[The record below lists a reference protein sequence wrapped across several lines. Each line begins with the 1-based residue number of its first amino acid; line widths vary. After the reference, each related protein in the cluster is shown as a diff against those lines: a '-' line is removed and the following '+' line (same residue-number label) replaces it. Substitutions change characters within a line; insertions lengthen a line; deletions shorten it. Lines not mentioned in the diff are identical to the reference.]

1 MITIDG
7 SYGEGGGQMLRSAL
21 ALSMVTGQAFTMHSI
36 RANRGKKGL
45 LRQHLTAVK
54 AARQICDA
62 QVTGAELNSQ
72 DLVFTPNSIK
82 HGNYR
87 FDIGTAGSTTLVLQ
101 AILPALLMADGSS
114 TVTITGGTHNQSAPP
129 ADFLTLTFLPLLA
142 KMGMKASLTLRRHG
156 FYPAGGGELVVDIE
170 PCQKLIPLHLQARGN
185 IRNAY
190 ARSLICSLP
199 THIAERELHTVKE
212 KMEWTD
218 EQTEL
223 RSIRAM
229 GQGNVLLLI
238 VEDEYVTNVFSGFA
252 KHGVSAEEVA
262 VVTCKRAQTFL
273 NSQASIDEYL
283 ADQLLLPMAL
293 TGSGSF
299 STTHISPHC
308 ESNMAVIKQF
318 LVVDFDVKTTEN
330 HSVSV
335 EITKNNDKRLSTH

>member
-21 ALSMVTGQAFTMHSI
+21 ALSMWTGQPFTMHNI

-54 AARQICDA
+54 AAQQICNA

-72 DLVFTPNSIK
+72 HLTFLPHKIQ

-101 AILPALLMADGSS
+101 AILPALLKADDLS

-129 ADFLTLTFLPLLA
+129 ADFLQLAFLPLLA
-142 KMGMKASLTLRRHG
+142 KMGINITLNVRKHG
-156 FYPAGGGELVVDIE
+156 FYPAGGGELVIDIE
-170 PCQKLIPLHLQARGN
+170 PCQTLMPLHLEERSDIQ
-185 IRNAY
+185 NAY
-190 ARSLICSLP
+190 AQSLICSLP
-199 THIAERELHTVKE
+199 THIAERELETVK
-212 KMEWTD
+212 KQMNWTD
-218 EQTEL
+218 AQIAL
-223 RSIRAM
+223 RSIRAT

-238 VEDEYVTNVFSGFA
+238 FEDKYVTNVFSGFA
-252 KHGVSAEEVA
+252 EHGVSAEKVA
-262 VVTCKRAQTFL
+262 STTCKEAQAFL
-273 NSQASIDEYL
+273 NSQASVDEYL

-299 STTHISPHC
+299 STTRISPHC

-318 LVVDFDVKTTEN
+318 LAVDFKYHPIDSQTIKLN
-330 HSVSV
+330 VSSIV
-335 EITKNNDKRLSTH
+335 